1 MATIWISDFRGR
13 QLQYCTNLDENI
25 DSSSDI
31 YIVDDTA
38 EYSWLS
44 SNAMVQLPLLS
55 LDKAN
60 VVIMLG
66 FNDCVYSC
74 IWNTFNIDKIADD
87 YIETVNSLIEQ
98 YPTFNFYFCSV
109 NPISDNYPSA
119 EYPTNSIPLVLLD
132 TKIKAFNNKI
142 STSCTATF
150 IDSYTY
156 LTSTSFEAYDGIR
169 YNMNTYNVLRNY
181 IENNF
186 KVEGGINFVPR
197 LTAPNSEDEE
207 YLYWTHTSAGGYN
220 ECVKVNGNSVLPN
233 CVGYAW
239 GRFYEILNSKP
250 TLSKGNAEL
259 WYQNNDGYERGDTPK
274 LGAVICWRHGIVGD
288 DSSISGI
295 DAGHVAIV
303 EEINEDTITISESA
317 YGGFKDGSQFKTR
330 QLKKG
335 TSTDKESWWSYA
347 NNYYFQGFIYNPA
360 VTSTSGTASQS
371 QGQVTKADVTINNRS
386 LTESEQQLNA
396 RYIWQYLG
404 SKRDD
409 KEGWS
414 LNAVAALLGNMQAES
429 SINPGRYE
437 AYTYNES
444 SSLWLGPNPTQSEIA
459 TWLEK
464 YKSAKGRYPGFG
476 LTQWTSTGAT
486 SWSQHKLVSWC
497 STNNLD
503 PADIDS
509 QLKRI
514 EWEAENGQQWYG
526 FEQDRKDY
534 PISFKDFTTSTE
546 EPEWLAAAF
555 LLRYE
560 IPGNRYD
567 YVKARGENARRWYD
581 FLLPYAPGFGPT
593 FKAINFKVDTVDTTS
608 VKASFVVTYGASGYY
623 KLFDSNGNLLNT
635 VNLTI
640 ENSEE
645 PVIITF
651 TQPGL
656 VPNTD
661 YELFIEV
668 SSEDGSSKKEATLN
682 FHTLQDFPT
691 PVDNLKLELAEELSI
706 NPLFNLST
714 TLNSKWGYWKS
725 NGYGFDLQ
733 LIINGTCIEEKVIS
747 NITNLNFKIE
757 DYFNSYEIAID
768 DTIQI
773 GARAWTIDNNRNK
786 IYDDNYIKKS
796 NSICLLKKPII
807 MYLNDKNNI
816 TIS

>member
-1 MATIWISDFRGR
+1 MATIWISDFRSR
-13 QLQYCTNLDENI
+13 QLQYCTDLDEDT
-25 DSSSDI
+25 DSSSDV

-38 EYSWLS
+38 EYSWLN
-44 SNAMVQLPLLS
+44 SNAISQLPLLS

-74 IWNTFNIDKIADD
+74 IWSTFNIDKIADN
-87 YIETVNSLIEQ
+87 YIKTINDLIEQ
-98 YPTFNFYFCSV
+98 YTAFNFYFCSV

-119 EYPTNSIPLVLLD
+119 EYPTNIIPLDLLD

-197 LTAPNSEDEE
+197 LAAPNPDDEE
-207 YLYWTHTSAGGYN
+207 YLYWTTVAGGGYN
-220 ECVKVNGNSVLPN
+220 SCIAITGNSVLPN
-233 CVGYAW
+233 CTGYAW
-239 GRFYEILNSKP
+239 GRFYEILGSKP
-250 TLSKGNAEL
+250 NLSTKNAEQWFL
-259 WYQNNDGYERGDTPK
+259 NTSDGYERGTQPK
-274 LGAVICWRHGIVGD
+274 LGAVICWQDGATTN
-288 DSSISGI
+288 I
-295 DAGHVAIV
+295 DGNDGAGHVAIV
-303 EEINEDTITISESA
+303 EQINEDGSIVTSES
-317 YGGFKDGSQFKTR
+317 GFGSTNAFWTTTR
-330 QLKKG
+330 TNENGKWG
-335 TSTDKESWWSYA
+335 AGSSYT
-347 NNYYFQGFIYNPA
+347 FQGFIYNPA

-371 QGQVTKADVTINNRS
+371 GGQVTKADVTSSN
-386 LTESEQQLNA
+386 ESISGVAQENNA
-396 RYIWQYLG
+396 RYIWQYFG
-404 SKRDD
+404 SK
-409 KEGWS
+409 GWS
-414 LNAVAALLGNMQAES
+414 LNAVAGMLGNMQHES
-429 SINPGRYE
+429 AINPGRWQGG
-437 AYTYNES
+437 NVNV
-444 SSLWLGPNPTQSEIA
+444 GPA
-459 TWLEK
+459 
-464 YKSAKGRYPGFG
+464 FG
-476 LTQWTSTGAT
+476 LVQWDPFTKYTGWCEANG
-486 SWSQHKLVSWC
+486 LVPG
-497 STNNLD
+497 D
-503 PADIDS
+503 MDS
-509 QLKRI
+509 ALLRI
-514 EWEAENGQQWYG
+514 EAEIEASQTSGWQAGLDQWITT
-526 FEQDRKDY
+526 DAY
-534 PISFKDFTTSTE
+534 PISFIDFTTSIE
-546 EPEWLAAAF
+546 SPRWLAEAFVANYERCSSLDKEKVERGDAAE
-555 LLRYE
+555 Y
-560 IPGNRYD
+560 
-567 YVKARGENARRWYD
+567 WYN
-581 FLLPYAPGFGPT
+581 FLLPYAPGFGKT
-593 FKAINFKVDTVDTTS
+593 FKVINFKIDTVSITS
-608 VKASFVVTYGASGYY
+608 VKASFVVTNGASGCY
-623 KLFDSNGNLLNT
+623 KLFDSYGNLLNT
-635 VNLTI
+635 VNLDI
-640 ENSEE
+640 ETSDE
-645 PVIITF
+645 PSIITF

-661 YELFIEV
+661 YSLYIEV

-691 PVDNLKLELAEELSI
+691 PVDNLKLELVEELSI

-757 DYFNSYEIAID
+757 DYFNGYEIAID

-786 IYDDNYIKKS
+786 IYDDNYIRKS
-796 NSICLLKKPII
+796 NSVCLLKKPII

>member
-1 MATIWISDFRGR
+1 MITVWISDFRGR
-13 QLQYCTNLDENI
+13 QLQYCTNLDENS
-25 DSSSDI
+25 DSNSDI
-31 YIVDDTA
+31 YIVNDIA

-44 SNAMVQLPLLS
+44 SNATAQLPLLS

-60 VVIMLG
+60 VIIMLG

-74 IWNTFNIDKIADD
+74 IWNTFDIGEIANS
-87 YIETVNSLIEQ
+87 YIETINSLIEQ
-98 YPTFNFYFCSV
+98 YPAFNFYFCSINPV
-109 NPISDNYPSA
+109 NGDYPSA
-119 EYPTNSIPLVLLD
+119 DFPTNKIPLTLLD
-132 TKIKAFNNKI
+132 TKIKAFNNKV
-142 STSCTATF
+142 STSCNAIY
-150 IDSYTY
+150 IDSYSY
-156 LTSTSFEAYDGIR
+156 FTSTSFETYDGIR
-169 YNMNTYNVLRNY
+169 YNMDTCNYLKNFIKNTIKIN
-181 IENNF
+181 
-186 KVEGGINFVPR
+186 GGINFIPR
-197 LTAPNSEDEE
+197 TTAPNPNDEE
-207 YLYWTHTSAGGYN
+207 YLYWTHIDAGGYN
-220 ECVKVNGNSVLPN
+220 KCNKITENSVLPSPA
-233 CVGYAW
+233 GYAW
-239 GRFYEILNSKP
+239 GRFYEILGNEPK
-250 TLSKGNAEL
+250 LSTSHAEQ
-259 WYQNNDGYERGDTPK
+259 WYLNTADGYERGTEPK
-274 LGAVICWRHGIVGD
+274 LGAVMCWQGGTTTNSNGADGFGWV
-288 DSSISGI
+288 S
-295 DAGHVAIV
+295 IV
-303 EEINEDTITISESA
+303 EQINEDGSIIVSESVSSEIIWRNLTRNNNNDRWGISEGYS
-317 YGGFKDGSQFKTR
+317 
-330 QLKKG
+330 
-335 TSTDKESWWSYA
+335 
-347 NNYYFQGFIYNPA
+347 FQGFIYNPA
-360 VTSTSGTASQS
+360 VVDANNTNQS
-371 QGQVTKADVTINNRS
+371 QGYVTKADVTINNRS

-404 SKRDD
+404 SKRDN

-444 SSLWLGPNPTQSEIA
+444 SSLWLGPNPTQSEIIA
-459 TWLEK
+459 WLEK
-464 YKSAKGRYPGFG
+464 YKNAKGRYPGFG

-497 STNNLD
+497 SNNNLD

-534 PISFKDFTTSTE
+534 PISFKEFTTSTE

-567 YVKARGENARRWYD
+567 YIKARGENARRWYD

-593 FKAINFKVDTVDTTS
+593 FKAINFKIDAIGTTS
-608 VKASFVVTYGASGYY
+608 VKASFVVTYGTSGYY
-623 KLFDSNGNLLNT
+623 KLFDSTGNLLNT

-640 ENSEE
+640 ETSEE
-645 PVIITF
+645 PTVVTF
-651 TQPGL
+651 TQHGL
-656 VPNTD
+656 IPNTD

-691 PVDNLKLELAEELSI
+691 PVDNLKLELADEFSI
-706 NPLFNLST
+706 SPLFRLSAA
-714 TLNSKWGYWKS
+714 LNSKWGYWKS

-796 NSICLLKKPII
+796 NSICLLRKPII
-807 MYLNDKNNI
+807 MYLNHKNNI

>member
-1 MATIWISDFRGR
+1 MATIWISDFRSR
-13 QLQYCTNLDENI
+13 QLQYCTNLDENT

-38 EYSWLS
+38 EYSWFN
-44 SNAMVQLPLLS
+44 SNATIQLPILS
-55 LDKAN
+55 LDKAD

-74 IWNTFNIDKIADD
+74 IWSTFNISKIADK
-87 YIETVNSLIEQ
+87 YIETVNNLIEQ
-98 YPTFNFYFCSV
+98 YPNFNFYFCSV
-109 NPISDNYPSA
+109 NPISDDYPSA
-119 EYPTNSIPLVLLD
+119 EYPTNIIPLDLLD

-142 STSCTATF
+142 NNSCAATF

-156 LTSTSFEAYDGIR
+156 LNSTSFEAYDGIR
-169 YNMNTYNVLRNY
+169 YNMNTYNILRSY
-181 IENNF
+181 IESNF

-197 LTAPNSEDEE
+197 LAAPNPDDEE
-207 YLYWTHTSAGGYN
+207 YLYWTTTAGGGYN
-220 ECVKVNGNSVLPN
+220 SCIAITGNSVLPN
-233 CVGYAW
+233 CTGYAW
-239 GRFYEILNSKP
+239 GRFYEILGSKP
-250 TLSKGNAEL
+250 NLSTRNAEQWFL
-259 WYQNNDGYERGDTPK
+259 NTSDGYERGTQPK
-274 LGAVICWRHGIVGD
+274 LGAVVCWQDGATT
-288 DSSISGI
+288 SIDGN
-295 DAGHVAIV
+295 DGAGHVAIV
-303 EEINEDTITISESA
+303 EQINEDGSIVTSES
-317 YGGFKDGSQFKTR
+317 GFGSTNAFWTKTR
-330 QLKKG
+330 TNDNGKWG
-335 TSTDKESWWSYA
+335 ADSSYT
-347 NNYYFQGFIYNPA
+347 FQGFIYNPA
-360 VTSTSGTASQS
+360 ITSTSGTASQS

-437 AYTYNES
+437 AYTYNKN
-444 SSLWLGPNPTQSEIA
+444 SSLWLGPNPTQSEIT

-464 YKSAKGRYPGFG
+464 YKNAKGRYPGFG

-497 STNNLD
+497 SNNNLD

-534 PISFKDFTTSTE
+534 PISFKEFTTSTE

-567 YVKARGENARRWYD
+567 YIKARGENARRWYD

-593 FKAINFKVDTVDTTS
+593 FKAINFKIDTIDTTS
-608 VKASFVVTYGASGYY
+608 VKASFVVTYGTSGYY

-640 ENSEE
+640 ETSEE
-645 PVIITF
+645 PVIVTF
-651 TQPGL
+651 TQHGL
-656 VPNTD
+656 TPNTD
-661 YELFIEV
+661 YKLFIEV

-682 FHTLQDFPT
+682 FHTLQDFPM
-691 PVDNLKLELAEELSI
+691 PVDTLKLELVEEFSTS
-706 NPLFNLST
+706 PLFRLST
-714 TLNSKWGYWKS
+714 TLNNKWGYWKS

-733 LIINGTCIEEKVIS
+733 LIINGKCIEEKVIS
-747 NITNLNFKIE
+747 NIANLKFKIE
-757 DYFNSYEIAID
+757 DYFKNYKIAID

-773 GARAWTIDNNRNK
+773 GVRAWTIDNNRNK
-786 IYDDNYIKKS
+786 IYDVNFIKKS
-796 NSICLLKKPII
+796 NAICLLRKPII
-807 MYLNDKNNI
+807 MYLNDK
-816 TIS
+816 